1 MSSEA
6 LERPRQVSLGWD
18 SDGATSRDDAEQD
31 RGSVCSLSAAS
42 EEHVESELGDV
53 LKLPLRWRVVDRD
66 QRIVDEAEERL
77 AVIPVIP
84 HGNSEWFRW

>member
-1 MSSEA
+1 MELKAVHRSMSSEA

-42 EEHVESELGDV
+42 EEHVESGLGDV
-53 LKLPLRWRVVDRD
+53 LKLSLRWRLSIGTSGSSMKRKS
-66 QRIVDEAEERL
+66 AL
-77 AVIPVIP
+77 P
-84 HGNSEWFRW
+84 